1 MTVHP
6 RYSGIKKIILIAAA
20 ICLVVGSISAAAL
33 LSGFETAFCVS
44 NTELV
49 RAGHMTLSQLIE
61 KMSVKPAQLL
71 GVPGGELTVGS
82 AADIVVLDPEREIT
96 VDAEKFVSRGHNTPF
111 HGHTYFGA
119 VCATIVGGR
128 VIDQE

>member
-1 MTVHP
+1 M
-6 RYSGIKKIILIAAA
+6 
-20 ICLVVGSISAAAL
+20 
-33 LSGFETAFCVS
+33 S

-49 RAGHMTLSQLIE
+49 RAGHMTLPQLIE
-61 KMSVKPAQLL
+61 KMSTKPAQLL
-71 GVPGGELTVGS
+71 GVPGGELSVGS

-111 HGHTYFGA
+111 NGHTYFGA